1 MITNFFTVYLSAVS
15 GSILSA
21 EGMFTYKVAK
31 FYDKLLKPINTNE
44 YTTKYLLSFAK
55 EY

>member
-1 MITNFFTVYLSAVS
+1 MRANFFTVYLSAVS

-21 EGMFTYKVAK
+21 EGTFTYKVAK
-31 FYDKLLKPINTNE
+31 VYDKLLKPINTNE
-44 YTTKYLLSFAK
+44 YTTKYLLSFAE